1 MRKKVKQKEEKK
13 LTYTTWQNTLYIF
26 RGVFRWC
33 KPLLIFISIG
43 AVTETAIPFI
53 GLFLGKL
60 VIEQVE
66 KGAKTG
72 QLLSILVVVALLGFI
87 FLGVSL
93 LILIII
99 FGTYPFCTVSL
110 VIMHFSIFGF
120 EGMSN
125 IISLIISSIIA
136 LNPLAPVFLSIA
148 LSTIAFN
155 ASFSNSS

>member
-1 MRKKVKQKEEKK
+1 MKQKEEKK

-72 QLLSILVVVALLGFI
+72 QLLSTLVVVALLEIFVLCLNNLAQNQSWPRMIYVRMKFI
-87 FLGVSL
+87 L
-93 LILIII
+93 LRMAKSMNMNYENL
-99 FGTYPFCTVSL
+99 F
-110 VIMHFSIFGF
+110 
-120 EGMSN
+120 
-125 IISLIISSIIA
+125 
-136 LNPLAPVFLSIA
+136 
-148 LSTIAFN
+148 
-155 ASFSNSS
+155 

>member
-33 KPLLIFISIG
+33 KPLLIFMSIG

-72 QLLSILVVVALLGFI
+72 QLLSTLVVVALLEIFVLCLNNLAQNQSWPRMIYVRMKFI
-87 FLGVSL
+87 L
-93 LILIII
+93 LRMAKSMNMNYENLERPEMLDRMRKAEKI
-99 FGTYPFCTVSL
+99 GRAHV
-110 VIMHFSIFGF
+110 
-120 EGMSN
+120 
-125 IISLIISSIIA
+125 
-136 LNPLAPVFLSIA
+136 
-148 LSTIAFN
+148 
-155 ASFSNSS
+155 

>member
-72 QLLSILVVVALLGFI
+72 QLLSTLVVVALLEIFVLCLNNLAQNQSWPRMIYVRMKFI
-87 FLGVSL
+87 L
-93 LILIII
+93 LRMAKSMNMNYENL
-99 FGTYPFCTVSL
+99 F
-110 VIMHFSIFGF
+110 
-120 EGMSN
+120 
-125 IISLIISSIIA
+125 
-136 LNPLAPVFLSIA
+136 
-148 LSTIAFN
+148 
-155 ASFSNSS
+155 